1 MAGERG
7 RVRLVT
13 PRLAMA
19 GRGLAFAAQSR
30 PDGFYQSRRWGK
42 LARSVKEA
50 RGYRCEECGVD
61 KSDDPRGLIADHVC
75 ERKDGGADLDP
86 GNIRLLC
93 AACHNAKSAAARLT
107 RVVGSGGWP
116 RHGGGRLPVPTPRG
130 GQKSQP

>member
-1 MAGERG
+1 MAGDRG
-7 RVRLVT
+7 RLRLVT

-19 GRGLAFAAQSR
+19 GRGLSFAAPAR
-30 PDGFYQSRRWGK
+30 PDGFYQSSPWQR

-86 GNIRLLC
+86 ANIRLLC
-93 AACHNAKSAAARLT
+93 AACHNAKTAAARLRRT
-107 RVVGSGGWP
+107 MGSG
-116 RHGGGRLPVPTPRG
+116 V
-130 GQKSQP
+130 